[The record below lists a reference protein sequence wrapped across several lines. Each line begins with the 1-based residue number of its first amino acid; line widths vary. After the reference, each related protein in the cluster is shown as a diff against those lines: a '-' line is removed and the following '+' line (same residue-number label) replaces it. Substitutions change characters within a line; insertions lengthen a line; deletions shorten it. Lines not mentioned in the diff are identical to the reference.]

1 MQHPSSSF
9 PRQRRHPCTPD
20 VRAGGYTLIEMLMVL
35 AVFSLISAAVFAAI
49 IWVYRTHAYLIEQAY
64 AIQDA
69 RQSVE
74 KMARELREASYGS
87 DGAYPLESIA
97 TNALVFYADV
107 TGDSR
112 VERVRYY
119 LQGEDLMRGVTE
131 ATGTPLSY
139 NPSADEQVATS
150 AAHVR
155 NGALGSAI
163 FTYYNATGTQI
174 TDMNDVLAVRFVDI
188 NVIINI
194 NPSRLPADFSV
205 RTSASLRNLKDNL

>member
-1 MQHPSSSF
+1 
-9 PRQRRHPCTPD
+9 
-20 VRAGGYTLIEMLMVL
+20 MVL

-49 IWVYRTHAYLIEQAY
+49 VWVYRTHAYFIEQAY
-64 AIQDA
+64 AILDA
-69 RQSVE
+69 RRSAE
-74 KMARELREASYGS
+74 EMARELREANYGS

-97 TNALVFYADV
+97 ANALVFYADV

-112 VERVRYY
+112 MERVRYY

-131 ATGTPLSY
+131 ATGTPLAY

-155 NGALGSAI
+155 NGALGIPI

-174 TDMNDVLAVRFVDI
+174 TDMNEVLAVRFVDV

-194 NPSRLPADFSV
+194 NPSRLPTDYAV